1 MLSAKAELQE
11 VMDLLRRLKGS
22 IEIRPD
28 TEALDENVKDVVDKL
43 FDAMKRMPD

>member
-28 TEALDENVKDVVDKL
+28 TEAWDENVNDVVDKL
-43 FDAMKRMPD
+43 LDTTKRMPD

>member
-1 MLSAKAELQE
+1 MPSVKAELQE

-28 TEALDENVKDVVDKL
+28 TEALDENVNDVVDKL
-43 FDAMKRMPD
+43 FDTTRRMPD

>member
-28 TEALDENVKDVVDKL
+28 TEALDENVNDVVDKL
-43 FDAMKRMPD
+43 FETTRRMPD

>member
-11 VMDLLRRLKGS
+11 VTGLLRRLKGS

-28 TEALDENVKDVVDKL
+28 TEAWDENVNDVVDKL
-43 FDAMKRMPD
+43 FDTTKRMPD

>member
-11 VMDLLRRLKGS
+11 VMDLLRRRKSS

-28 TEALDENVKDVVDKL
+28 TEALDENVNDVVDQL
-43 FDAMKRMPD
+43 FDTTKRMPD